1 MKDVVCAYSQCYKG
15 KGGRRRRAN
24 HVCPHCHT
32 VGYCCADCRTKDWP
46 NHRKNC
52 LILQKEDWKKKHGR
66 YQQNHHH
73 CHQSQCQCC
82 CCCIRVVRKQNV
94 NGKHSYQKF

>member
-52 LILQKEDWKKKHGR
+52 LILQKEDWKKKTR
-66 YQQNHHH
+66 SLSTKSSSLSSITMPMLLLLY
-73 CHQSQCQCC
+73 
-82 CCCIRVVRKQNV
+82 
-94 NGKHSYQKF
+94 